1 MSYNRTDR
9 ARALRQTSGVAE
21 SRVWSL
27 LRGGQI
33 EGHKFRRQHRI
44 GPYYADFACDRLRLV
59 IEIDGGVHTLEDVM
73 RRDLDR
79 QQALEALGWAV
90 LRFTNDQALAEPERL
105 VAAVRRHAA
114 AIGL

>member
-9 ARALRQTSGVAE
+9 ARALCQSSGLAE
-21 SRVWSL
+21 IRVWSR
-27 LRGGQI
+27 LRGGQVD
-33 EGHKFRRQHRI
+33 GHKFRRQHRE

-59 IEIDGGVHTLEDVM
+59 IEIDGGVHTREDVM
-73 RRDLDR
+73 LKDIHR

-105 VAAVRRHAA
+105 VAAVR
-114 AIGL
+114 